1 MSICLKASKLR
12 GPLDTAYAST
22 SNITVALGGT
32 GSNQEEISQ
41 DRSQAQA

>member
-1 MSICLKASKLR
+1 MSICPKASILR

-32 GSNQEEISQ
+32 GSDQEEITPSQ
-41 DRSQAQA
+41 DRSQA